1 MKNSPGYKFLHYSGS
16 FLFTGNIF
24 NNFISEIVGKN

>member
-1 MKNSPGYKFLHYSGS
+1 MKNSPGYKFLHYSEP

-24 NNFISEIVGKN
+24 NNFISEIRWKN